1 MASESNRHSVRV
13 TLPSEDQEFLTV
25 QETARILK
33 LNPQT
38 VRNWIGRGVL
48 PAVRIGRMVRI
59 RCVDFEQFLDNSR
72 VQPKTWSVPEE
83 GGRAQH

>member
-1 MASESNRHSVRV
+1 
-13 TLPSEDQEFLTV
+13 V

-72 VQPKTWSVPEE
+72 VEPKMSSVPEE
-83 GGRAQH
+83 GGRAGH